1 MKVMLVACESCRVR
15 KRKCDR
21 AYPSCS
27 LCQKAAR
34 VCSYALY
41 RVTESI
47 PDQSSKALVTESYH
61 MPSSKK
67 VTPSPWD
74 AVESQVYI
82 SWAIQAPAVSDSYP
96 IASRWYMPRLIKHF
110 VECHNATRVPINDRS
125 SSYKLQTT
133 WMRGAMSD
141 PCLFHATL
149 FTGSSN
155 FDLRRG
161 VQQST
166 ITLYHYN
173 ELIKLVKKRLSDPK
187 TALDDRTIAAI
198 TPLALFAVLTG
209 DRASAEVHRAG
220 LAKIV
225 QLRGGLDKLGLE
237 GLTASLIYVN
247 GVISDIVFDMDSGP
261 LPHCPPTPPLGLEE
275 RVLSTLV
282 SRSAPEFPGRSIQAL
297 FQYIQELKL
306 QLVAHRSMAD
316 WGSNAAQGNA
326 MSLPTNDDPVCHCC
340 SLAFRVFHAIITG
353 GANMSNFADY
363 LDAIA
368 SDLRDVL
375 ALTEDDVWMRHFPAV
390 LTWACITGAAAASDP
405 QMRAWFYFR
414 AAAAVGMLD
423 DAGDLSFHED
433 MSSHFHWLRSLR
445 REVLQY
451 DQQAL

>member
-1 MKVMLVACESCRVR
+1 MKVMLVACESCRLR

-21 AYPSCS
+21 AYPTCS
-27 LCQKAAR
+27 LCQKAGR

-47 PDQSSKALVTESYH
+47 PDQSSKALLTESHH
-61 MPSSKK
+61 MRSSKN
-67 VTPSPWD
+67 VTPKSWD

-173 ELIKLVKKRLSDPK
+173 ELIKSVKKRLSDPS

-225 QLRGGLDKLGLE
+225 QLRGGMDKLGLE

-247 GVISDIVFDMDSGP
+247 GVISDIVFDTDLRP
-261 LPHCPPTPPLGLEE
+261 LPHCAPMPPPGLEE
-275 RVLSTLV
+275 RVLSTLI
-282 SRSAPEFPGRSIQAL
+282 SRSAPDIPGRSIQAL
-297 FQYIQELKL
+297 FQYIQKLKL
-306 QLVAHRSMAD
+306 QLLAHRSIGD
-316 WGSNAAQGNA
+316 WDYNATQDDS
-326 MSLPTNDDPVCHCC
+326 MPLPTSDDPVCHCC
-340 SLAFRVFHAIITG
+340 SLAFRIFHAIITG
-353 GANMSNFADY
+353 GANTSNLAGY
-363 LDAIA
+363 LDATA

-375 ALTEDDVWMRHFPAV
+375 ALTEDDVWMRHFPVV
-390 LTWACITGAAAASDP
+390 LTWACITGAAAASDS
-405 QMRAWFYFR
+405 QVRAWFYFR

-423 DAGDLSFHED
+423 DAGDLSFHKD
-433 MSSHFHWLRSLR
+433 LSSHFHWLRSLR
-445 REVLQY
+445 REILQSN
-451 DQQAL
+451 QQAL

>member
-1 MKVMLVACESCRVR
+1 MKVMLVACESCRLR

-27 LCQKAAR
+27 LCQKAER

-41 RVTESI
+41 RVAESI
-47 PDQSSKALVTESYH
+47 PNQSSKALVTESH
-61 MPSSKK
+61 HTRSSKK
-67 VTPSPWD
+67 LTPSSWD

-161 VQQST
+161 IQQST

-173 ELIKLVKKRLSDPK
+173 ELIKSVKKRLSDPK

-247 GVISDIVFDMDSGP
+247 DVISDIVFDMDSRP
-261 LPHCPPTPPLGLEE
+261 LPHCPPMPPPGLEE
-275 RVLSTLV
+275 RVLSTLI

-306 QLVAHRSMAD
+306 QLVVHQSTAG
-316 WGSNAAQGNA
+316 WGCNAAQGNA
-326 MSLPTNDDPVCHCC
+326 ISLPTNDDPVCHCC
-340 SLAFRVFHAIITG
+340 SLAFRIFHAIISG
-353 GANMSNFADY
+353 GANTSNFADY
-363 LDAIA
+363 LDALA

-375 ALTEDDVWMRHFPAV
+375 ALTDDDVWMRHFPAV

-405 QMRAWFYFR
+405 HLRAWFYFR
-414 AAAAVGMLD
+414 AAGAVGMLD

-445 REVLQY
+445 REVLQSG
-451 DQQAL
+451 AKVL